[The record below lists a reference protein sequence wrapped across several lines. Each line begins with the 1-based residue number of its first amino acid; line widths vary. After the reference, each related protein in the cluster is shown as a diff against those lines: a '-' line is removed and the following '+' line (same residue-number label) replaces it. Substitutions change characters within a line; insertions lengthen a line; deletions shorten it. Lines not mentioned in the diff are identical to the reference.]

1 MKNMDLLIRIPDGII
16 SRKELM
22 QLVIEVQPEFRE
34 GQMKRLIE
42 YWIRMSEIERV
53 GRDKYKKCTSGE
65 HLKKYTN
72 IYTDRSKKIIDE
84 MEQKFPVVDYRIWE
98 LRWLNEF
105 FNHQVGYNY
114 IFLEV
119 EHTGCEFVFDQLI
132 VENKKILFKP
142 SVEDVLRYATY
153 ETILLDRLVSE
164 SPKGESSAY
173 GLSLEKLVVDLF
185 ANKKLKQMLSFS
197 DYPQALENMFSMYKI
212 DETKLFR
219 YARRRNKEIEIRD
232 FIKDNTNIQL
242 IV

>member
-84 MEQKFPVVDYRIWE
+84 MEQKFPLVDYRIWE

-185 ANKKLKQMLSFS
+185 HQFCTWKTYFPRPVDNQKMKASASIFYWQTNQLPAFPVKDHTPNFYTDDS
-197 DYPQALENMFSMYKI
+197 I
-212 DETKLFR
+212 I
-219 YARRRNKEIEIRD
+219 RNH
-232 FIKDNTNIQL
+232 
-242 IV
+242 

>member
-1 MKNMDLLIRIPDGII
+1 M
-16 SRKELM
+16 
-22 QLVIEVQPEFRE
+22 
-34 GQMKRLIE
+34 
-42 YWIRMSEIERV
+42 
-53 GRDKYKKCTSGE
+53 
-65 HLKKYTN
+65 
-72 IYTDRSKKIIDE
+72 
-84 MEQKFPVVDYRIWE
+84 
-98 LRWLNEF
+98 
-105 FNHQVGYNY
+105 
-114 IFLEV
+114 
-119 EHTGCEFVFDQLI
+119 
-132 VENKKILFKP
+132 
-142 SVEDVLRYATY
+142 RYATY